1 MIKYSD
7 NPLLKL
13 KEITP
18 FFYRIYNLS
27 VFISY
32 IGFII
37 VSWYFINLA
46 YTINTPSYDILCL
59 SCNLFSHLVNVI
71 LLLFWVFFL
80 YFYILNEIRF
90 RFAHYT
96 GKNNE
101 DRIKRNNLFYI
112 VISLLLTLITLF
124 IVL

>member
-1 MIKYSD
+1 MINYSD

-13 KEITP
+13 KEVTP
-18 FFYRIYNLS
+18 FFYELYNLA

-37 VSWYFINLA
+37 ISWYFINLA

-59 SCNLFSHLVNVI
+59 SCNLFSHLVNVA
-71 LLLFWVFFL
+71 LLLFWMFFL

-90 RFAHYT
+90 RFVHYAAKT
-96 GKNNE
+96 QEGL
-101 DRIKRNNLFYI
+101 IKRNNLLYI
-112 VISLLLTLITLF
+112 VGSLALTLITLF
-124 IVL
+124 IIL